1 MESDG
6 MQLSLCGSP
15 RSRDAAQRGARRAPL
30 ALVAAL
36 TALFGGCADD
46 TGEAPSSGS
55 GVEASAGS
63 GTTGVG
69 GAPASSSGGGDA
81 GAGGTVAPG
90 SGGGT
95 ASTGSGAGGD
105 PNPAAGTGT
114 GTGTGTGGGSGGGD
128 PSAIC
133 PGGPYAA
140 DPMPASGRPQLVR
153 GGFNYVEGPVWVA
166 ELGALF
172 FSEIHRQSMNS
183 PPLNGPRATIHKL
196 TPPSTVETFI
206 DNSGTNGLGI
216 RRDGDLIA
224 CTHDTRSVSVF
235 DLGSKERRPV
245 AERHMGKRFNS
256 PNDVVA
262 RSDGNVYFTDP
273 SFELTGQPEL
283 PTAVYRVSPS
293 GQVSVIDTMETPN
306 GIALSPDEGVLYVGD
321 FNSGRIRKYT
331 LQPDG
336 AVGPSSELVSN
347 LMKADGMGVD
357 CAGNLYVAWR
367 DGVEIVSPSGARLR
381 TIQGVGAAS
390 NVAFGGAD
398 RKTLYITAGSSL
410 YAIEMN
416 IPGYPY

>member
-6 MQLSLCGSP
+6 MQLSLCGEP
-15 RSRDAAQRGARRAPL
+15 RSRDAAQRGARRARRVPL
-30 ALVAAL
+30 ALAAAL

-55 GVEASAGS
+55 GAEASAGS
-63 GTTGVG
+63 GTTGSG
-69 GAPASSSGGGDA
+69 GAPASSSGGGNA
-81 GAGGTVAPG
+81 GAGGTPASS
-90 SGGGT
+90 SGGGD
-95 ASTGSGAGGD
+95 ASAGSGAGGD
-105 PNPAAGTGT
+105 PSPA
-114 GTGTGTGGGSGGGD
+114 GTGGGGGGGGVG
-128 PSAIC
+128 PASIC

-140 DPMPASGRPQLVR
+140 EAMPVNGRPQLVR

-172 FSEIHRQSMNS
+172 FSEILRQSANP

-196 TPPSTVETFI
+196 TPPGTIEVFLDS
-206 DNSGTNGLGI
+206 SGTNGLSI
-216 RRDGDLIA
+216 DRDGSLVA

-235 DLGSKERRPV
+235 DLASKERRPV
-245 AERHMGKRFNS
+245 AERYMGKRFNS
-256 PNDVVA
+256 PNDVAV

-293 GQVSVIDTMETPN
+293 GEVSVIDTMETPN
-306 GIALSPDEGVLYVGD
+306 GVALSPDEGVLYVGD
-321 FNSGRIRKYT
+321 YNSGRIRKYT

-336 AVGPSSELVSN
+336 SAGPSSELASN
-347 LMKADGMGVD
+347 LARADGMGVD

-367 DGVEIVSPSGARLR
+367 DGIEIVAPGGARLR

-410 YAIEMN
+410 HAIEMN